1 MYVEMVCGHCDSY
14 FNCDGDEDE
23 SSALWMMMHRFANA
37 HVPCGYMTPVN
48 QHGEPLDATELPAVR
63 KKVVK
68 PRLNDDTDGLDEGG

>member
-1 MYVEMVCGHCDSY
+1 
-14 FNCDGDEDE
+14 
-23 SSALWMMMHRFANA
+23 
-37 HVPCGYMTPVN
+37 MTPVN